1 MRNIAM
7 SVYVCL
13 PVFSRIS
20 KTSSRF
26 LRMFPV
32 AEALSLSDDNA
43 IWYVLPVLWMTSY
56 LSSNNHAD
64 HLSAYAQFYDTVRR
78 IHSNSPEG
86 CTDSTRLGEICYTRL
101 SSSLSERRTHVH
113 GSILCDS
120 IQPHQ
125 LTGPTQPTTHGKSWT
140 QPDSTQCN

>member
-1 MRNIAM
+1 
-7 SVYVCL
+7 
-13 PVFSRIS
+13 
-20 KTSSRF
+20 
-26 LRMFPV
+26 
-32 AEALSLSDDNA
+32 
-43 IWYVLPVLWMTSY
+43 MTSY

-125 LTGPTQPTTHGKSWT
+125 LTGPTQPNPVQVKKFGPKPT
-140 QPDSTQCN
+140 QPNTNCHWLTYYHFITPSDQFPVPVRSAHKIKFNCLMQPNLS